1 MVNTIKLTIDWR
13 DASSEMPEAHQEA
26 FTQRVWQD
34 LRASS
39 AVEKVERLPDPDVPE
54 GGMGAHWL
62 WNVLTAE
69 IPGPALRAAGE
80 EALNQLAGRPIKFT
94 LEVDDKSQK
103 IVVDD
108 VRPDDFDRVLDKLV
122 AAAKELKATEQQ
134 QPDE

>member
-108 VRPDDFDRVLDKLV
+108 VRLDDFDRV
-122 AAAKELKATEQQ
+122 
-134 QPDE
+134 